1 MRLKQV
7 KVLFVEDSETDVELA
22 LRALKREGLEVLSC
36 RVESEDAMKE
46 ALASFDPDLIL
57 SDFSMPKF
65 DGLSALNVAK
75 GIAPNLPFIFVS
87 GTIGEE
93 RAIEAIRMGATDY
106 VLKDNTRRLSTSVKR
121 ALGEA
126 LEREEMRKGEEERA
140 RLVEIL
146 EATSDYVAMTD
157 PDGQLTY
164 LNGAW
169 RRLAGVGT
177 GDLAGRKLLDFH
189 PAATQQL
196 IRDTALPAT
205 LEHGIWN
212 GESAVLAAD
221 GTQVPVSQVIVGHR
235 DSEGRLRFRS
245 TIARDIRD
253 RKAYEARI
261 QHMANY
267 DSLTGMPNR
276 SLLGDRAVRAIAHA
290 KRSGRACGL
299 IVLNIDRF
307 KLLNDSYGHAAGDSL
322 LKLLAERVARS
333 VREVD
338 TTARLGADV
347 FAVLAVDL
355 ARPDDILAIARKIH
369 ECTTAA
375 FAIEGRGVHVSLS
388 VGASIFP
395 KDGDDFELLLRNADA
410 AMHRVKEGG
419 GNWIQFYA
427 AAMTREAT
435 ERIELETALRQ
446 AVERQQLELHYQPQV
461 EVHNGRIVGV
471 EALMRWKYSEQRYLS
486 PAAFVPIAEESGL
499 IEPLGI
505 WALMTACKQ
514 LAEWH
519 RAGYRVR
526 MAVNVS
532 ARQFRSDTFVA
543 AVDQALR
550 ANAIEPRFL
559 ELELTESVLIEDRE
573 RAIAT
578 LQRLKGLGVQIA
590 VDDFG
595 TGYSSLSYLSG
606 LPVDCLKIDR
616 SFVVQTISGGRD
628 AAIAQAIISLAHA
641 LSLRVLAEGVETLG
655 QLDFLREHRCDECQG
670 FLFARPRVPE
680 ALLGALAH
688 GLLEPVG

>member
-1 MRLKQV
+1 
-7 KVLFVEDSETDVELA
+7 
-22 LRALKREGLEVLSC
+22 
-36 RVESEDAMKE
+36 
-46 ALASFDPDLIL
+46 
-57 SDFSMPKF
+57 
-65 DGLSALNVAK
+65 
-75 GIAPNLPFIFVS
+75 
-87 GTIGEE
+87 
-93 RAIEAIRMGATDY
+93 
-106 VLKDNTRRLSTSVKR
+106 
-121 ALGEA
+121 
-126 LEREEMRKGEEERA
+126 
-140 RLVEIL
+140 
-146 EATSDYVAMTD
+146 
-157 PDGQLTY
+157 
-164 LNGAW
+164 
-169 RRLAGVGT
+169 
-177 GDLAGRKLLDFH
+177 
-189 PAATQQL
+189 
-196 IRDTALPAT
+196 
-205 LEHGIWN
+205 
-212 GESAVLAAD
+212 
-221 GTQVPVSQVIVGHR
+221 
-235 DSEGRLRFRS
+235 
-245 TIARDIRD
+245 
-253 RKAYEARI
+253 
-261 QHMANY
+261 
-267 DSLTGMPNR
+267 
-276 SLLGDRAVRAIAHA
+276 VRAIAHA

-307 KLLNDSYGHAAGDSL
+307 KLLNDSYGHAAGDTL
-322 LKLLAERVARS
+322 LKLLAERVTRS

-369 ECTTAA
+369 ECTATA

-446 AVERQQLELHYQPQV
+446 AVEQQRLELHYQPQV
-461 EVHNGRIVGV
+461 EVHDGRIVGV
-471 EALMRWKYSEQRYLS
+471 EALMRWKYNEQRYLS
-486 PAAFVPIAEESGL
+486 PAAFIPIAEESGL

-519 RAGYRVR
+519 RAGHRVR

-532 ARQFRSDTFVA
+532 ARQFRSDSFVE

-573 RAIAT
+573 RAITT

-616 SFVVQTISGGRD
+616 SFVVQTIGGGRD

-641 LSLRVLAEGVETLG
+641 LSLRVLAEGVETPA
-655 QLDFLREHRCDECQG
+655 QLHFLREHRCDECQG